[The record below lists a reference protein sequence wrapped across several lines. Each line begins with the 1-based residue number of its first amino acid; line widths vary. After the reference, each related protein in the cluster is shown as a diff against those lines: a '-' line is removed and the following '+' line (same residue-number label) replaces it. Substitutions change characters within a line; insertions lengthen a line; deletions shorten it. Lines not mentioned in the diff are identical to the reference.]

1 MKVLLINKFLYPKGG
16 DAVVTLE
23 TGKLLEKNGD
33 KVVYWGMQ
41 HELNPV
47 YKHSGKFVSN
57 IDFNAGKLGVGRKI
71 KAITDIWYSF
81 EAKSKVEKVVV
92 EEKPDIVH
100 LNNFA
105 HQISPS
111 VIDIFKKYSIPVVMT
126 MHDYKLVCPAYSML
140 SGGRP
145 CEKCKDGKYFNCLL
159 NKCTKGSMF
168 KSLVN
173 TAEMYLHHNIMHIYD
188 YVKCYIS
195 PSRFMFDKV
204 KEMGLQGRV
213 EYLPNFIDLSEY
225 EIPAGAGTLHE
236 PLILYVGRLSSEK
249 GVMTLVKAAI
259 KSGIRT
265 ELAGDGPLRKELE
278 GVISNSRAGN
288 VKLLGFLSRREVLDK
303 IRQAAVTVMPSECY
317 ENNPRAVLESFALG
331 TPVIGSR
338 IGGIPELV
346 VDNLTGW
353 TYEPFNPDALAV
365 VMKTVLMDSS
375 KLMEY
380 GINARNM
387 VEEKF
392 DSKKFISRLK
402 DIYASV

>member
-365 VMKTVLMDSS
+365 V
-375 KLMEY
+375 
-380 GINARNM
+380 
-387 VEEKF
+387 
-392 DSKKFISRLK
+392 
-402 DIYASV
+402 